1 MPRQK
6 IEFAANIP
14 TQVELDGDGT
24 LQASKSGDDEYRYFL
39 ASERIMWVPPEVH
52 QQILHSGAAK
62 GDTITIERSKP
73 GKAAATWKV
82 STRDDERGN
91 GYSNAPSPTTPPPQ
105 RMPDQN
111 AGRSTRTAGQGWTE
125 NQPTAQAPPARPLAS
140 APQQTAPQP
149 AAQLAAELPITPADR
164 MAGALRDAIELIR
177 GCATYEPSIA
187 WTSADVRA
195 IAATLFIGG
204 EKGGQR

>member
-1 MPRQK
+1 MHADEIGLAQGGRQLLDSTVRG
-6 IEFAANIP
+6 ERTVVACNLSDDA
-14 TQVELDGDGT
+14 VELADAGPGT
-24 LQASKSGDDEYRYFL
+24 IRVS
-39 ASERIMWVPPEVH
+39 
-52 QQILHSGAAK
+52 
-62 GDTITIERSKP
+62 TIR
-73 GKAAATWKV
+73 
-82 STRDDERGN
+82 TRDDERGN